1 MKSIKNYYWIFTFF
15 SYFEYIIKSIGKFY
29 SWLTKDLSNSSNLS
43 QLQSMLSCLDNVLF
57 LISAGYPVAQKEWD
71 YPIIVFDGFH
81 EFMEALEGQDDKEK
95 APFIDTLFQYI
106 SRNSE
111 IAHFVL
117 VGENYNGEEIIKQN
131 RHVKAGKTTIIDFPD
146 LTEEEATT
154 YLSSLV
160 TNASPE
166 DIKLA
171 ISKLGGRTSDLQSL
185 VARIKMGNTLVEAL
199 NELTTQAEQVIRT
212 QGFGGKYLG
221 ASTKKWSQVHLWKAA
236 KKIVQNSSPA
246 YDDILFSAFSGD
258 NEALKALLKN
268 NILRVQKKSGI
279 KVVTAF
285 SPLYLTAFQK
295 MVNETPQLKKAL
307 DLLEKKS
314 RHSKRYG
321 RIS

>member
-1 MKSIKNYYWIFTFF
+1 LKELERSFV
-15 SYFEYIIKSIGKFY
+15 
-29 SWLTKDLSNSSNLS
+29 S
-43 QLQSMLSCLDNVLF
+43 Q
-57 LISAGYPVAQKEWD
+57 
-71 YPIIVFDGFH
+71 
-81 EFMEALEGQDDKEK
+81 EGQDDKEK

-212 QGFGGKYLG
+212 EGFGGKYLG

-307 DLLEKKS
+307 DLLEKKADIAKDMEELAKVEEELIKLHDTQVGS
-314 RHSKRYG
+314 TVPDSVKKRRDQLYEKLAYINT
-321 RIS
+321 RIEKKERDYRENRIILGNYRPSSYLHINQDGFS